1 VPGYLLDI
9 VCGSHKNQTGHVV
22 RVTQDDLVQVDVIV
36 GWTQPFY
43 LSSEMIRRRCS
54 TSASE

>member
-1 VPGYLLDI
+1 V
-9 VCGSHKNQTGHVV
+9 K
-22 RVTQDDLVQVDVIV
+22 VTQDHLVQVDVIV

-43 LSSEMIRRRCS
+43 LSSEMIRRRSS